1 MEKPPDLLSVNCSKI
16 RWLLCV
22 LPLTNVVACVF
33 DRSRIWPS
41 AVSKRTLKRIVV
53 SKTGHGGSS

>member
-1 MEKPPDLLSVNCSKI
+1 MEKPPNLLSVNSSKFS
-16 RWLLCV
+16 WLLCV
-22 LPLTNVVACVF
+22 FPLTNVVACVF

-41 AVSKRTLKRIVV
+41 AVFRRTLKRIVV